1 MLFSRGSLPTL
12 FVAAAAFCASLSAAP
27 VCDPG
32 TGGLT
37 LPQGFCAL
45 VVADGL
51 GAARHIAVASN
62 GDVYVALQGDADKGG
77 VEALRDTKGDGK
89 FDMKEHFG
97 EGSLTGIVIRNGY
110 LYVAGSKYS
119 PAALPGRLL

>member
-62 GDVYVALQGDADKGG
+62 GDVYVALRRRGAARHQRRRQ
-77 VEALRDTKGDGK
+77 VRHERALR
-89 FDMKEHFG
+89 
-97 EGSLTGIVIRNGY
+97 
-110 LYVAGSKYS
+110 
-119 PAALPGRLL
+119 